1 MFFCTRETEKVW
13 ICFTKEYSGID
24 QDLQIATATWSGR
37 PHNHGPWPTGRIL
50 SGRKKNCCIL
60 CTTISVKY
68 LLKPFYGCFHSFA
81 LQGLPSNEPIR
92 VLVRAYVVK
101 ANDLHPMDIN
111 GKVSFPINVPWKHRI
126 FYFDASPN
134 GHQRQ
139 GIFLIGVPINVPWE
153 HWTFSCDASRNKSN
167 II

>member
-1 MFFCTRETEKVW
+1 MYVPLSFERKHVQSCYKQSCFLHQRDGKSFTEE
-13 ICFTKEYSGID
+13 CSGID
-24 QDLQIATATWSGR
+24 QDLQIAIATWSGR

-60 CTTISVKY
+60 CTKISAKY
-68 LLKPFYGCFHSFA
+68 LLKPFFGCFQDFA

-111 GKVSFPINVPWKHRI
+111 GKVSFWLGSQSIYHGSIEHFLVMLL
-126 FYFDASPN
+126 
-134 GHQRQ
+134 
-139 GIFLIGVPINVPWE
+139 GIDLI
-153 HWTFSCDASRNKSN
+153 
-167 II
+167 